1 MCYSAAHLRA
11 WHCTRYN
18 NGRKDLCPCTQEKK
32 DPSLSCISYGVIIA
46 PIQGGGIIFSD
57 VTLYICE
64 CNDSCGLHVERLP
77 KVQTSQVASLRNAAG
92 VVEQSS
98 ALLVPHQK

>member
-1 MCYSAAHLRA
+1 MPLHSGKKRSFSELHLLWGDYCSNSR
-11 WHCTRYN
+11 
-18 NGRKDLCPCTQEKK
+18 
-32 DPSLSCISYGVIIA
+32 
-46 PIQGGGIIFSD
+46 GGIIFSD

-64 CNDSCGLHVERLP
+64 CNDSCGLHVEQLP